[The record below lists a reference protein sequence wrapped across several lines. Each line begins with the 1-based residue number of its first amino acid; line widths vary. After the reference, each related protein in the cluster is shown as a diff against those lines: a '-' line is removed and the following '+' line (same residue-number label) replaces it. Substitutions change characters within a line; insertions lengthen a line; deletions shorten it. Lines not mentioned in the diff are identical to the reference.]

1 MSAFL
6 QFLNSLFNRRASP
19 APASADEAYLAA
31 SVDIYDLERR
41 MRAID
46 DGRRGALSGIA
57 FGLYPR

>member
-1 MSAFL
+1 MISLFAFL
-6 QFLNSLFNRRASP
+6 TSFFTRAQSP
-19 APASADEAYLAA
+19 VNTSADEAYLSE

-46 DGRRGALSGIA
+46 DGRRSALSGIA